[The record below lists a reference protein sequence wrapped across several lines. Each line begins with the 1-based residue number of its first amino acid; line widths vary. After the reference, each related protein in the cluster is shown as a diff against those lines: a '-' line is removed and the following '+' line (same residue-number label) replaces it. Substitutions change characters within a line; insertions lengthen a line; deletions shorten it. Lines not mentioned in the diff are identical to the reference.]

1 MPSLTPRDVV
11 TIRPEYS
18 AVGAK
23 NQRNPTRATQAA
35 ISVFREMHLS
45 RICEIGCGLLAN
57 SIHLLRAFPYV
68 ILTDR
73 REQYSRIKEHIRDI
87 SEDYR
92 SFAGFL
98 DSSSFSRR
106 RFNLDGAILI
116 NVLHILPTRGERIE
130 LLEAA
135 WRNLRRG
142 GLAFVDVPRNE
153 TFYRD
158 LVKNAVAHNDG
169 YAMRRNDYYTFYKN
183 LTFDE
188 LEEYYEEAAFELER
202 RISLPHRITLVC
214 KKPSH

>member
-1 MPSLTPRDVV
+1 MPTLTPRDVITV
-11 TIRPEYS
+11 RPEYS

-23 NQRNPTRATQAA
+23 NEKNPSRATQAA

-57 SIHLLRAFPYV
+57 SIHLLRAFPHV

-73 REQYSRIKEHIRDI
+73 LEQYERIKERLREL
-87 SEDYR
+87 SGDYR
-92 SFAGFL
+92 SLAGFI
-98 DSSSFSRR
+98 DDKAFARR
-106 RFNLDGAILI
+106 RLNLDGAILI
-116 NVLHILPTRGERIE
+116 NVLHILPTRRGRVE
-130 LLEAA
+130 LLDAA
-135 WRNLRRG
+135 SRNLRKG
-142 GLAFVDVPRNE
+142 GLVFVDVPRNE

-188 LEEYYEEAAFELER
+188 LREYSEEAAFELER
-202 RISLPHRITLVC
+202 RIFLQHRITLVC
-214 KKPSH
+214 RKPSH